1 MSKGYA
7 HGSCNFVRQFFLKK
21 KKERKKKRNLS
32 ALINERVICAEV
44 GAHTCYVII

>member
-1 MSKGYA
+1 MHMAVAILSD
-7 HGSCNFVRQFFLKK
+7 NFFLKK
-21 KKERKKKRNLS
+21 KKRKKEKKKPS